1 LNLLTVVERS
11 LAEEKLKLEQSWD
24 CLQAVLNE
32 YLKYLVKRLRDNDW
46 TV

>member
-1 LNLLTVVERS
+1 LTSVERS
-11 LAEEKLKLEQSWD
+11 LVEKKLKLEQSWD

-32 YLKYLVKRLRDNDW
+32 FLRYLVKRLRDNDW